1 MTEMGEMMFQIM
13 EGPSEPLAPRP
24 QQAEPN
30 WWRGGGGG
38 GPSSAFLIL
47 LQPFCW
53 VELRRCLVS
62 MLGSMCCACGLGTL
76 AWGQGWRVGRH

>member
-38 GPSSAFLIL
+38 VPA
-47 LQPFCW
+47 QPFLSYSSPF
-53 VELRRCLVS
+53 V
-62 MLGSMCCACGLGTL
+62 GLSYGDAL
-76 AWGQGWRVGRH
+76 